1 MYNDFK
7 NVGKILK
14 CDLTSKYTYKVMYKI
29 NKWFVF
35 RYN

>member
-7 NVGKILK
+7 NVGKILERVG
-14 CDLTSKYTYKVMYKI
+14 KYTYKVIYKI
-29 NKWFVF
+29 NKWFIF